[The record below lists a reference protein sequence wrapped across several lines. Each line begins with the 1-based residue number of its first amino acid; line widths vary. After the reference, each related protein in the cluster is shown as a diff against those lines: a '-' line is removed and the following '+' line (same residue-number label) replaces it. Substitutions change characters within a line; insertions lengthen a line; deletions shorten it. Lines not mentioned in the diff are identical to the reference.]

1 METLKLKA
9 EIREKV
15 GGLSSKQLI
24 YKEGRIP
31 GIIYGGKNDPQPI
44 FVQQNELLKI
54 ISNEGLFNSIVEIE
68 LNDKKE
74 KVVFKEV
81 QKHPSKNI
89 FTHIDLQRV
98 VDGTRVNV
106 VVPVVLK
113 NQDKCFGVKIEG
125 GVINHVLK
133 EISVLTDPAKI
144 PESIEVDMEEI
155 KSKEKVRLSSLE
167 IDGSYDFPA
176 SLKSQ
181 DPVLVSVLTARGGM
195 LDFEDEEAD
204 DVDEGADGESTESS
218 DEKASEENSSDNT
231 EEKSE

>member
-44 FVQQNELLKI
+44 FVQKNELLKI
-54 ISNEGLFNSIVEIE
+54 ISNEGLFNSIVEME

-155 KSKEKVRLSSLE
+155 KSKEKVRLSSLG
-167 IDGSYDFPA
+167 IDGSYDFSA

-195 LDFEDEEAD
+195 LDFEDEEVD
-204 DVDEGADGESTESS
+204 DVDEGADGESTGSS

>member
-74 KVVFKEV
+74 KVVFKEL
-81 QKHPSKNI
+81 SII
-89 FTHIDLQRV
+89 FSCSRYIL
-98 VDGTRVNV
+98 
-106 VVPVVLK
+106 
-113 NQDKCFGVKIEG
+113 FYI
-125 GVINHVLK
+125 
-133 EISVLTDPAKI
+133 
-144 PESIEVDMEEI
+144 
-155 KSKEKVRLSSLE
+155 RLFFFKL
-167 IDGSYDFPA
+167 F
-176 SLKSQ
+176 
-181 DPVLVSVLTARGGM
+181 
-195 LDFEDEEAD
+195 
-204 DVDEGADGESTESS
+204 
-218 DEKASEENSSDNT
+218 
-231 EEKSE
+231 

>member
-44 FVQQNELLKI
+44 FVQKNELLKI

-167 IDGSYDFPA
+167 IDGHVSPKADPIQNQEISCVCFYGT
-176 SLKSQ
+176 SQ
-181 DPVLVSVLTARGGM
+181 HHM
-195 LDFEDEEAD
+195 
-204 DVDEGADGESTESS
+204 
-218 DEKASEENSSDNT
+218 
-231 EEKSE
+231 